1 MAGRKAKKEEQK
13 YDRELAELPEPLR
26 RREFMMRVE
35 AIIFA
40 SSKPV
45 TRETLAALIGTDC
58 NLDSLIADIRDE
70 LRTRPYELVAVAGGF
85 QYRTI
90 RRLAD
95 VIRASGVIAA
105 PADPR
110 EGGDLSELERLVLTV
125 VAYFQPITRMG
136 IAEILGRPV
145 SRDVIGALRHA
156 GLIGAGPRSPQPGAP
171 YTYVTTQT
179 FLMQWGLDS
188 LRDLPDID
196 RLEEAGL
203 LGKAPLPDELRDAL
217 GLTEDG
223 EPADIAA
230 DEHIGFVSVEE

>member
-1 MAGRKAKKEEQK
+1 MGRRAKQKEQETF
-13 YDRELAELPEPLR
+13 DREVAELPAPMR
-26 RREFMMRVE
+26 WREFMMRVE

-45 TRETLAALIGTDC
+45 TRETLAALVGSDC
-58 NLDSLIADIRDE
+58 NLDALIADIRDE
-70 LRTRPYELVAVAGGF
+70 LRSRPYELASVAGGF

-95 VIRASGVIAA
+95 VIRVSGAVGT
-105 PADPR
+105 PAV
-110 EGGDLSELERLVLTV
+110 DLSELEKMVLMV
-125 VAYFQPITRMG
+125 VGYFQPVTRMQ

-145 SRDVIGALRHA
+145 SRDVIGALRRA

-171 YTYVTTQT
+171 YTYVTTPA
-179 FLMQWGLDS
+179 FLMQWGFDS

-217 GLTEDG
+217 GLTQDRE

-230 DEHIGFVSVEE
+230 DDEVSVGLFEEQTQT